1 MAIAHKLLVAVY
13 HMLRTGTDFTDLG
26 ADYLDRTDERRTTR
40 KLVQRL
46 ENLGY
51 EVQITRK
58 PPDFSARENR
68 PAPAHLK

>member
-1 MAIAHKLLVAVY
+1 MAIAHKLLVAAY
-13 HMLRTGTDFTDLG
+13 HMLRTGNDFNDLG

-51 EVQITRK
+51 DPGARWPNVSSHAAACSSTR
-58 PPDFSARENR
+58 
-68 PAPAHLK
+68 